1 MDEIPTLTKNI
12 DNTEVLVDRLITG
25 SGDSVSERLAD
36 SLRTA
41 LDISEG
47 IVVVDLFDEDK
58 QKDSLFSEKFACP
71 VSGFS
76 LGEIEPRLFF
86 NAPTGAC
93 EGAMVLVEKINLMK
107 A

>member
-1 MDEIPTLTKNI
+1 M
-12 DNTEVLVDRLITG
+12 ITG

-58 QKDSLFSEKFACP
+58 QKDSLLFSEKFACP

-76 LGEIEPRLFF
+76 LGEIEPRLFSF
-86 NAPTGAC
+86 NTPL
-93 EGAMVLVEKINLMK
+93 EQVKRAMVLVEKINLMK